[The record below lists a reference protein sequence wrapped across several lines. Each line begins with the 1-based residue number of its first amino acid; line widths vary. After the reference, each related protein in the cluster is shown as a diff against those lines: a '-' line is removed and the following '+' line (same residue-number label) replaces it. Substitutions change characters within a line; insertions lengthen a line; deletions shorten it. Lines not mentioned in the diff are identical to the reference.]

1 MSPPRIIFDD
11 GSRIIMQDATTP
23 SNHDNQ
29 RTSNPSA
36 RGAVPVRVYYEIDR
50 VARDVVDKLDWS
62 EMTSRGRLLREIS
75 SLCRRDDS
83 DNGEAPHDGMDD
95 VKVANNANER
105 RVVGATNT
113 NSNDEEDD
121 GFLCRIALQFPDD
134 LLSDAPTVS
143 WLLEDSIAIA
153 YNEKLMESSLVTEA
167 TASAVKRLN
176 QLALDDSPDA
186 QLLIEEHLA
195 HRHPLVFI
203 LGDASP
209 SCCPDEVS
217 ANHLNANVIVHY
229 GYACLAPTESVPV
242 VYAFGV
248 SRGAPDGGDAYD
260 ESGDVTVWKEC
271 VQLVSN
277 ECHGKVQAGEILLAQ
292 SMSMENSH
300 EKKHRK
306 LLLLYEVRYHH
317 AMNSLKLEFEKAG
330 EQFQV
335 VLGSIPK
342 QQLTVARFEPRKRE
356 GCGSDGDCGGGGCV
370 SNACAATVSNDVHR
384 AIKGQCDSTSEC
396 EQQSSQ
402 SCCGKDASSCCTE
415 PNTANCGI
423 PNTTAND
430 TEIIDQQHDLDK
442 QYIPRTIGGI
452 EIPDDLDLRQYTL
465 LYIGDDMDIDSHE
478 GNECTRL
485 LLILLR
491 CNAPDGPKFIF
502 SYSPITRRL
511 NADVLNSPMSLTN
524 VTTPSTVLSRLL
536 RRRYFLLNK
545 AKLAT
550 TIAILIGTSSQSYSF
565 RRLLSL
571 TRHRIQSTGRTAYTF
586 SVGKLS
592 TAGHKLSNFAEIDCY
607 VLIACG
613 ESIAKFWK
621 MEREAMC
628 VPVLT
633 PLELDV
639 ALGFREWDGR
649 YSCDFGDL
657 IRWNEADGIVAKD
670 EFHGGD
676 HVSAFYGNHKEML
689 RLNKAVKCDDD
700 ESNRSN
706 YNADEPFFSMI
717 SGKYEQSKS
726 VDTSNQNAI
735 TSCSSINHLVA
746 LPGQGKIIE
755 YRSEAAEFL
764 KKREYRG
771 LEAKVGETEVK
782 AAVLGMVGIAS
793 DYGENP

>member
-1 MSPPRIIFDD
+1 MSPPRIMFDD
-11 GSRIIMQDATTP
+11 GSRIMHDATSQ
-23 SNHDNQ
+23 SNSLAAGSHVDDP

-36 RGAVPVRVYYEIDR
+36 RGAVPVQMYYEIDR
-50 VARDVVDKLDWS
+50 VAFDVVEKLDWS
-62 EMTSRGRLLREIS
+62 EITSRGRLLRQIR
-75 SLCRRDDS
+75 SLCHRDDAS
-83 DNGEAPHDGMDD
+83 GKAPN
-95 VKVANNANER
+95 ANNANER
-105 RVVGATNT
+105 RVAHATNT
-113 NSNDEEDD
+113 NISDDEDD

-134 LLSDAPTVS
+134 LLSDASSVS
-143 WLLEDSIAIA
+143 WLLEDAISIA
-153 YNEKLMESSLVTEA
+153 YKEKLMKSSLVAGT
-167 TASAVKRLN
+167 TASTGN
-176 QLALDDSPDA
+176 IALDHSSDS
-186 QLLIEEHLA
+186 QLLIEDHLA
-195 HRHPLVFI
+195 HRNPLVFI

-248 SRGAPDGGDAYD
+248 SQAAPDGG
-260 ESGDVTVWKEC
+260 ESDDVTVWKEC
-271 VQLVSN
+271 AQLVSN
-277 ECHGKVQAGEILLAQ
+277 ECHGKVEAGEALLAQ
-292 SMSMENSH
+292 SMNMENSH
-300 EKKHRK
+300 AKHDRK

-342 QQLTVARFEPRKRE
+342 QQLTFGRLQPRKGE
-356 GCGSDGDCGGGGCV
+356 GCGSDGECCGGGC
-370 SNACAATVSNDVHR
+370 SSYADTVTTSNDAPLAH
-384 AIKGQCDSTSEC
+384 KGKGDSTSEYA
-396 EQQSSQ
+396 QQSNR
-402 SCCGKDASSCCTE
+402 SCCAKDASSCCAV
-415 PNTANCGI
+415 PVSANGGMSNANTYGI
-423 PNTTAND
+423 ETVD
-430 TEIIDQQHDLDK
+430 QQQHDLDK
-442 QYIPRTIGGI
+442 RYIPRTIGGL
-452 EIPDDLDLRQYTL
+452 EIPDDLDLSQYTL
-465 LYIGDDMDIDSHE
+465 LYIGDDMDIESHN

-502 SYSPITRRL
+502 SYSPMSRRL
-511 NADVLNSPMSLTN
+511 NPDVLNSPMSLTN

-550 TIAILIGTSSQSYSF
+550 TIAILIGTSSNSYSF

-571 TRHRIQSTGRTAYTF
+571 TRYRIQSTGRTAYTF

-613 ESIAKFWK
+613 ESCVKFWA
-621 MEREAMC
+621 MEREQMS

-657 IRWNEADGIVAKD
+657 IRWNEADGIEMKD
-670 EFHGGD
+670 EGQSCGED
-676 HVSAFYGNHKEML
+676 SASHGNHKKLFGMKNAET
-689 RLNKAVKCDDD
+689 CDDD
-700 ESNRSN
+700 ENNSSSGDDD
-706 YNADEPFFSMI
+706 APFFSMI
-717 SGKYEQSKS
+717 SGKYEQSKA
-726 VDTSNQNAI
+726 VDTTKQNV
-735 TSCSSINHLVA
+735 SHSSINLEA
-746 LPGQGKIIE
+746 LPGQGKLIE

-793 DYGENP
+793 DYGEKL

>member
-1 MSPPRIIFDD
+1 
-11 GSRIIMQDATTP
+11 MQDATTP

-50 VARDVVDKLDWS
+50 VAKDVVEKLDWS
-62 EMTSRGRLLREIS
+62 ETTSRGRLLRQIRP
-75 SLCRRDDS
+75 LCRRNDS
-83 DNGEAPHDGMDD
+83 DNGEAPHDAMDD
-95 VKVANNANER
+95 GKVANNANER

-143 WLLEDSIAIA
+143 WLLEDAIAIA
-153 YNEKLMESSLVTEA
+153 YNEKLMESSLVMEA
-167 TASAVKRLN
+167 TSSAVRRFN
-176 QLALDDSPDA
+176 QLALHDSHDS

-195 HRHPLVFI
+195 HRNPLVFI

-248 SRGAPDGGDAYD
+248 SRGVPDGGDAYD
-260 ESGDVTVWKEC
+260 ESGDVTIWKEC

-277 ECHGKVQAGEILLAQ
+277 ECHGKVEAGEILLAK
-292 SMSMENSH
+292 SMSMENSNSH

-306 LLLLYEVRYHH
+306 LLLLYDVRYHH
-317 AMNSLKLEFEKAG
+317 AMNSLKLEFEKAE

-342 QQLTVARFEPRKRE
+342 QQLTDRRFEPRKRE
-356 GCGSDGDCGGGGCV
+356 GCGSDGNCGGGDCA
-370 SNACAATVSNDVHR
+370 SNACTATVSNDVPHTL
-384 AIKGQCDSTSEC
+384 KGHCGSRSDC
-396 EQQSSQ
+396 EQSSQ
-402 SCCGKDASSCCTE
+402 SCCGKDASSCCTD
-415 PNTANCGI
+415 PITANCGI
-423 PNTTAND
+423 PNTNAND
-430 TEIIDQQHDLDK
+430 TETIDHQHDLDK

-613 ESIAKFWK
+613 ESVANFWK

-670 EFHGGD
+670 EFHGD
-676 HVSAFYGNHKEML
+676 DDDSASYGNHKDML
-689 RLNKAVKCDDD
+689 KLNKAEKCDDD
-700 ESNRSN
+700 ERNN
-706 YNADEPFFSMI
+706 FNADEPFFSMI
-717 SGKYEQSKS
+717 SGKYEQSKA

-735 TSCSSINHLVA
+735 MSCSSIHHLKA
-746 LPGQGKIIE
+746 LPGQGRLIE

>member
-1 MSPPRIIFDD
+1 MSPPRIMFDD
-11 GSRIIMQDATTP
+11 GSRIMQYATSQ
-23 SNHDNQ
+23 SNCPADGSHHDHQ

-36 RGAVPVRVYYEIDR
+36 RGAVRVEVYYEIDR
-50 VARDVVDKLDWS
+50 VAFDVVEKLDWS
-62 EMTSRGRLLREIS
+62 EITSRGRLLSKIR
-75 SLCRRDDS
+75 SLCRRDDDS
-83 DNGEAPHDGMDD
+83 GEAPH
-95 VKVANNANER
+95 ANNANER
-105 RVVGATNT
+105 RVAHATST
-113 NSNDEEDD
+113 NISDEEDD

-134 LLSDAPTVS
+134 LLSDASSVS
-143 WLLEDSIAIA
+143 WLLEDAISIA
-153 YNEKLMESSLVTEA
+153 YKEKLTKSSLVAET
-167 TASAVKRLN
+167 TASTGKGFS
-176 QLALDDSPDA
+176 QIALDVSSDS
-186 QLLIEEHLA
+186 QLLIEDHLA
-195 HRHPLVFI
+195 HRNPLVFI

-248 SRGAPDGGDAYD
+248 SQVAPDGG
-260 ESGDVTVWKEC
+260 ESNDVTVWKEC

-277 ECHGKVQAGEILLAQ
+277 ECHGEVEAGEALLAQ
-292 SMSMENSH
+292 SMKIENSH
-300 EKKHRK
+300 AKHHRK

-342 QQLTVARFEPRKRE
+342 QQLNVGRLEPRKRG
-356 GCGSDGDCGGGGCV
+356 GCGSDGDCGSGGCD
-370 SNACAATVSNDVHR
+370 SHSGTATASND
-384 AIKGQCDSTSEC
+384 APIALKGQGDSTSDC
-396 EQQSSQ
+396 AQHSSQ
-402 SCCGKDASSCCTE
+402 SCCAKDDSSCCAE
-415 PNTANCGI
+415 PHAANGGTPI
-423 PNTTAND
+423 ANKYD
-430 TEIIDQQHDLDK
+430 IETVEQQLHDLDK
-442 QYIPRTIGGI
+442 LFIPRTIGGL
-452 EIPDDLDLRQYTL
+452 EIPDDLELSRYTL
-465 LYIGDDMDIDSHE
+465 LYIGDDIDIESHDN
-478 GNECTRL
+478 NECTRL

-491 CNAPDGPKFIF
+491 CNAPDGPNFIF
-502 SYSPITRRL
+502 SYSPMSRRL
-511 NADVLNSPMSLTN
+511 NPDVLNSPMSLTN
-524 VTTPSTVLSRLL
+524 VTTPSTFLSRLL

-550 TIAILIGTSSQSYSF
+550 TIAILIGTSSNSYSF

-613 ESIAKFWK
+613 ESVCKFWR
-621 MEREAMC
+621 MEREEIS
-628 VPVLT
+628 VPVLS

-657 IRWNEADGIVAKD
+657 IRWNEADGIEMKD
-670 EFHGGD
+670 EGQIGADDSATHG
-676 HVSAFYGNHKEML
+676 HH
-689 RLNKAVKCDDD
+689 NKLIGMKNAETCDDD
-700 ESNRSN
+700 ENNRSSG
-706 YNADEPFFSMI
+706 DDDKPFFSMI
-717 SGKYEQSKS
+717 SGKYEQSKA
-726 VDTSNQNAI
+726 VDTTKQNV
-735 TSCSSINHLVA
+735 SHSSINLEA
-746 LPGQGKIIE
+746 LPGQGKLIE

-764 KKREYRG
+764 KKREYKG

-793 DYGENP
+793 DYGEKL